1 MSLEHS
7 ETGGVMSLG
16 FLVVLALLP
25 LATVALFLV
34 ILRWPAKYAMPL
46 AYGVAV
52 LVALSFWGTQPNVVA
67 AATVNGIVVALN
79 ILFIV
84 FGAILLLYTLRESGA
99 IATIQRG
106 FADISPDRRVQ
117 AIIVAWLFGCLIEGA
132 SGFGTPAA
140 IAAPLL
146 VALGFPAMA
155 AVVSALIIQSTP
167 VSFGAVGTPI
177 LVGVNE
183 GLAGQSV
190 TERMVEAAG
199 TTHAEYVATIGMQVA
214 MIHAIVGILVPL
226 IMVGMLTRFFGANRS
241 FVDGL
246 RAWPFAIFAGLAF
259 VIPYY
264 AVAALLGPAFP
275 SLIGGLVGLAIVV
288 PAARAGFLIPKDTF
302 HFEDRSKW
310 EPEWISRFQ
319 DDTQPERED
328 GYKMS
333 QMQAWAPYVVVAI
346 LLVLTRTVEPV
357 TAALQSVT
365 LEWSNIFGSDISAS
379 SQPLFLPGFVLL
391 VTSVITYFLHQ
402 MWSHGNYLNAWKTAG
417 NTILAAGVALIFAV
431 PMVQVFINSAPD
443 GLASV
448 EDIRHALEGGVA
460 FGNMAQV
467 ASMPEV
473 LAQSVASMA
482 GGLWPLFAPLIG
494 GLGAFL
500 AGSNTVSNLMFAF
513 FQISTAEQ
521 IGLGSFGASIVV
533 ALQAVGG
540 AGGNM
545 VTVHNVVAASA
556 TVGLLGREGDI
567 IRKTLLPMT
576 YYVIGAGLVGM
587 GIIVGGANPWFLAFL
602 LWVAF
607 AIGFMLVANR
617 RQPVH
622 A

>member
-1 MSLEHS
+1 MN
-7 ETGGVMSLG
+7 LG
-16 FLVVLALLP
+16 LLVFLALLP

-46 AYGVAV
+46 AYAVAV
-52 LVALSFWGTQPNVVA
+52 VVALGFWGTEFNVVA
-67 AATVNGIVVALN
+67 AASINGVVVALN

-117 AIIVAWLFGCLIEGA
+117 AIIIAWLFGCLIEGA

-155 AVVSALIIQSTP
+155 AVVSAMIIQSTP

-177 LVGVNE
+177 LVGVSS
-183 GLAGQSV
+183 GLEGQSV

-199 TTHAEYVATIGMQVA
+199 VTHAEYVADIGMQVA
-214 MIHAIVGILVPL
+214 MIHAIVGFLVPL
-226 IMVGMLTRFFGANRS
+226 LMVGMLTRFFGANRS
-241 FVDGL
+241 FIDGL
-246 RAWPFAIFAGLAF
+246 RAWPFALFAGLAF

-288 PAARAGFLIPKDTF
+288 PAARKGFLIPKDTF
-302 HFEDRSKW
+302 YFEDRSKW

-319 DDTQPERED
+319 DDTQPERAA
-328 GYKMS
+328 GYELK
-333 QMQAWAPYVVVAI
+333 QWQAWAPYVVVAV
-346 LLVLTRTVEPV
+346 LLVVTRTIDPV
-357 TAALQSVT
+357 VDALQSVQFT
-365 LEWSNIFGSDISAS
+365 WPDIFGSGITAS
-379 SQPLFLPGFVLL
+379 SQPLYLPGFVLL
-391 VTSVITYFLHQ
+391 VTSILTYFMHK
-402 MWSHGNYLNAWKTAG
+402 MWDHGDYTKAWKTAG
-417 NTILAAGVALIFAV
+417 KTILAAGVALIFAV
-431 PMVQVFINSAPD
+431 PMVQVFINSAPGGYD
-443 GLASV
+443 NV
-448 EDIRHALEGGVA
+448 DDIRQALQDGVA
-460 FGNMAQV
+460 FGAAAQV
-467 ASMPEV
+467 ASMPEM
-473 LAQSVASMA
+473 LAQAVATMA
-482 GGLWPLFAPLIG
+482 GNLWPLFAPTIG

-500 AGSNTVSNLMFAF
+500 AGSNTVSNLMFSF

-521 IGLGSFGASIVV
+521 IGLGSAGAATVV

-556 TVGLLGREGDI
+556 TVGLIGREGDI
-567 IRKTLLPMT
+567 IRKTLIPMT
-576 YYVIGAGLVGM
+576 YYLVAAGLVGM
-587 GIIVGGANPWFLAFL
+587 ALIVGAINIWWLLFIAWIGFALAFMF
-602 LWVAF
+602 WNKGRPTA
-607 AIGFMLVANR
+607 G
-617 RQPVH
+617 PG
-622 A
+622 

>member
-1 MSLEHS
+1 MN
-7 ETGGVMSLG
+7 LG
-16 FLVVLALLP
+16 LLVFLALLP

-46 AYGVAV
+46 AYAVAV
-52 LVALSFWGTQPNVVA
+52 VVALAFWGTEFNVVA
-67 AATVNGIVVALN
+67 AASINGVVVALN

-117 AIIVAWLFGCLIEGA
+117 AIIIAWLFGCLIEGA

-177 LVGVNE
+177 LVGVDA

-190 TERMVEAAG
+190 TERMLEAAG
-199 TTHAEYVATIGMQVA
+199 TTHAEYVAEIGMQVA
-214 MIHAIVGILVPL
+214 MIHAIVGFVVPL
-226 IMVGMLTRFFGANRS
+226 IMIGMLTRFFGANRS
-241 FVDGL
+241 FVEGL
-246 RAWPFAIFAGLAF
+246 RAWPFALFAGLAF

-288 PAARAGFLIPKDTF
+288 PAARKGFLIPKDEF

-319 DDTQPERED
+319 DDVQPERAE
-328 GYKMS
+328 GYELK
-333 QMQAWAPYVVVAI
+333 QWQAWAPYVVVAI
-346 LLVLTRTVEPV
+346 LLVVTRTIDPV
-357 TAALQSVT
+357 VDALQSVQFQ
-365 LEWSNIFGSDISAS
+365 WSDIFGSGITAS
-379 SQPLFLPGFVLL
+379 SQPLYLPGFVLL
-391 VTSVITYFLHQ
+391 VTSILTYFMHQ
-402 MWSHGNYLNAWKTAG
+402 MWDHGDYTKAWKTAG
-417 NTILAAGVALIFAV
+417 RTILAAGVALIFAV
-431 PMVQVFINSAPD
+431 PMVQVFINSAPGGYD
-443 GLASV
+443 DVA
-448 EDIRHALEGGVA
+448 DIQRALEDGVA
-460 FGNMAQV
+460 FGAAAQV
-467 ASMPEV
+467 ASMPEM
-473 LAQSVASMA
+473 LAQAVATLA
-482 GGLWPLFAPLIG
+482 GNLWPLFAPVIG

-500 AGSNTVSNLMFAF
+500 AGSNTVSNLMFSF

-521 IGLGSFGASIVV
+521 IGLGSAGAATVV

-556 TVGLLGREGDI
+556 TVGLIGREGDI
-567 IRKTLLPMT
+567 IRKTLIPMT
-576 YYVIGAGLVGM
+576 YYLLAAGLVGM
-587 GIIVGGANPWFLAFL
+587 ALIVGAINIWWFLFIGWL
-602 LWVAF
+602 GVAL
-607 AIGFMLVANR
+607 AFMLWNKGKRTA
-617 RQPVH
+617 P